1 MQAIYWAAIL
11 VAVGTALGR
20 SLGIFAVKF
29 RQLAYRKRA
38 VRYPSTWRDRIAGPE
53 PFVLFSLTLGLLAT
67 HTAPATPSVAQLLIS
82 IAGAVAA
89 GSGITLMLWAVRS
102 FPTVSSGH
110 YILPEHSI
118 VTRGPYGWVRHPLYL
133 AGLLI
138 WIGLMVTF
146 RSPVALAIA
155 LLYVLPA
162 YWIYMRAEERM
173 MLDHFGEA
181 YLLYK
186 GEVGMLTP
194 RRQRRGQRA
203 PG

>member
-38 VRYPSTWRDRIAGPE
+38 VRYPSTWRDRIASPE
-53 PFVLFSLTLGLLAT
+53 PFVLFGLTLGLLAT
-67 HTAPATPSVAQLLIS
+67 HTGPATLTVVQLLITT
-82 IAGAVAA
+82 AGAVAA
-89 GSGITLMLWAVRS
+89 GSGIALMLWAVRS

-118 VTRGPYGWVRHPLYL
+118 VTKGPYSWVRHPLYL

-138 WIGLMVTF
+138 WIGLLVTF
-146 RSPVALAIA
+146 GSALALAIA

-173 MLDHFGEA
+173 MLEHFGDA
-181 YLLYK
+181 YRQYK
-186 GEVGMLTP
+186 HEVGMLIP
-194 RRQRRGQRA
+194 RWRGQRA
-203 PG
+203 DIR

>member
-1 MQAIYWAAIL
+1 MQAVHWAAIA
-11 VAVGTALGR
+11 VVVGTALGR

-29 RQLAYRKRA
+29 RQLAYSRRA
-38 VRYPSTWRDRIAGPE
+38 VSYPTHWRDRIASPE
-53 PFVLFSLTLGLLAT
+53 PFVLFGLTLGLLIT
-67 HTAPATPSVAQLLIS
+67 HTAPTAPSATQVLVST
-82 IAGAVAA
+82 AGAVAA

-110 YILPEHSI
+110 YILPEHRI

-133 AGLLI
+133 AAILI
-138 WIGLMVTF
+138 WLGLMLVF

-173 MLDHFGEA
+173 MLEHFGDA
-181 YLLYK
+181 YRQYK
-186 GEVGMLTP
+186 HEVGMLIP
-194 RRQRRGQRA
+194 RWRGQRA
-203 PG
+203 DIP

>member
-11 VAVGTALGR
+11 VAVSTALGR

-38 VRYPSTWRDRIAGPE
+38 VRYPSTWRDRIASPE
-53 PFVLFSLTLGLLAT
+53 PFVLFGLTLGLLAT
-67 HTAPATPSVAQLLIS
+67 HTGPATLTVVQLLITT
-82 IAGAVAA
+82 AGAVAA
-89 GSGITLMLWAVRS
+89 GTGIALMLWAVRS

-118 VTRGPYGWVRHPLYL
+118 VTKGPYSWVRHPLYL

-138 WIGLMVTF
+138 WIGLLVTF
-146 RSPVALAIA
+146 GSALALAIA

-173 MLDHFGEA
+173 MLEHFGDA
-181 YLLYK
+181 YRQYK
-186 GEVGMLTP
+186 HEVGMLIP
-194 RRQRRGQRA
+194 RWRGQRA
-203 PG
+203 DIR

>member
-11 VAVGTALGR
+11 VAVSTALGR

-38 VRYPSTWRDRIAGPE
+38 VRYPSTWRDRIASPE
-53 PFVLFSLTLGLLAT
+53 PFVLFGLTLGLLAT
-67 HTAPATPSVAQLLIS
+67 HTGPATLTVVQLLITT
-82 IAGAVAA
+82 AGAVAA
-89 GSGITLMLWAVRS
+89 GSGIALMLWAVRS

-118 VTRGPYGWVRHPLYL
+118 VTKGPYSWVRHPLYL

-138 WIGLMVTF
+138 WIGLLVTF
-146 RSPVALAIA
+146 GSALALAIA

-173 MLDHFGEA
+173 MLEHFGDA
-181 YLLYK
+181 YRQYK
-186 GEVGMLTP
+186 HEVGMLIP
-194 RRQRRGQRA
+194 RWRGQRA
-203 PG
+203 DIR